1 MRQIYLQKQFYQLAK
16 RLPPKLSEQAKHRL
30 QIVKAWLALREQGL
44 TGKQAAEVLEMSR
57 ATLYRWQARIEHE
70 GLKGLEERSRRPRR
84 VRQRQWG
91 VKEITL
97 IQELRELYPRWGKEK
112 LAILARREGISLSVS
127 TTGRI
132 LKYLKERGYIKEAS
146 LKRPTY
152 TKKRPKRPYAIRKPK
167 DYAVEQP
174 GDLVQIDTLDIHPI
188 PSIHLKH
195 FTARDVISRWDVIE
209 TFPRASSI
217 NAKAF
222 LSTVIKRMPFP
233 VKAVQVDGGSEFK
246 KHFEEA
252 CEELGLKL
260 FILPPRSPKLNGR
273 VERAHRT
280 HLDEF
285 YSAYPIDFSSPS
297 LNLVLEEWER
307 IYNHV
312 RPHRA
317 LDNLTPYEYIQHY
330 HPSLDPCLS
339 HMY

>member
-44 TGKQAAEVLEMSR
+44 TGKQAAEVLEISR

-112 LAILARREGISLSVS
+112 LAILARREGIRLSVS

-146 LKRPTY
+146 LKRPNY